1 MRAWLRVLF
10 IVWIACMGGFVANL
24 FAAPLVRADDAPAL
38 PPIVPVLLAATQDL
52 THLQGAP
59 EFVMMTTEQMK
70 ADGCADVSKCPTLV
84 SVHPPRANYIIVNSD
99 IDLAHDLN
107 AQGQL
112 VHVIAMFLIEQAGRY
127 SPDMPCNLVMQIEA
141 FADQVQMAY
150 LDVMAQEYV
159 RVGKSVPP
167 LVKPQVWT
175 FCTPPGAVVKGEI

>member
-1 MRAWLRVLF
+1 MNARMRVLF
-10 IVWIACMGGFVANL
+10 LIWIACMCGLIAGL
-24 FAAPLVRADDAPAL
+24 FSAPPVRADDAPAL

-70 ADGCADVSKCPTLV
+70 ADGCADVNNCPTLV

-99 IDLAHDLN
+99 IDLTHDLN

-112 VHVIAMFLIEQAGRY
+112 VHVIAMFLIEQSGRY

-175 FCTPPGAVVKGEI
+175 FCVPPSAAVKGEY